1 MKFGIS
7 NALACWD
14 VLVQHKYMIILLH
27 VFMFFH
33 IAMSKSS
40 LFFDIAFLYQIL
52 EMMAINQDLPELEQL
67 KQEEFN
73 LDIEEQKR
81 MRAQQ
86 DKEIQEVRSCM
97 WVKASEK

>member
-1 MKFGIS
+1 
-7 NALACWD
+7 
-14 VLVQHKYMIILLH
+14 
-27 VFMFFH
+27 MFFH